1 MKRFAVIG
9 LGRFGKKLAIA
20 LAMSGAE
27 VIAIDKNREAIEIL
41 ADQVSHAVRLDST
54 DEEALKAQGVDK
66 VDVAIIGIGQGTG
79 RGFESAILT
88 VVNLRQMGVN
98 RIYARAE
105 DLIAGE
111 VFSKVGATEVIY
123 PEIESAERWAY
134 KLIAPQI
141 GEKIDFA
148 EGYSLARIK
157 APASFDGRTVMD
169 LQLRQKYSVNLGH
182 DQTGRAQQAK
192 KGGEGQD
199 HQCPHA
205 QHDNLRGRYPDGCR
219 LRPRPREAAAGMNHG
234 MATREKSRGLVGY
247 CGENELHNLILKV
260 TALVQICRRVIRRL
274 YWRIRIHRVQRK
286 IEAENKPN
294 RTTSS
299 LSDR

>member
-27 VIAIDKNREAIEIL
+27 VIAIDRNREEIELIT
-41 ADQVSHAVRLDST
+41 DQVSHAVRLDST

-88 VVNLRQMGVN
+88 VVNLRQMGVKQ
-98 RIYARAE
+98 IYARAE

-123 PEIESAERWAY
+123 PEIESAQRWAY

-141 GEKIDFA
+141 GEKMDFA
-148 EGYSLARIK
+148 PGYSLARIK
-157 APASFDGRTVMD
+157 APPSFDSRTVMD
-169 LQLRQKYSVNLGH
+169 LQLRQKYNVNLVLIKRGEH
-182 DQTGRAQQAK
+182 SKRKREQRGKIINVPMPSTVVYQDDILMVAGSDADLAK
-192 KGGEGQD
+192 LPQE
-199 HQCPHA
+199 
-205 QHDNLRGRYPDGCR
+205 
-219 LRPRPREAAAGMNHG
+219 
-234 MATREKSRGLVGY
+234 
-247 CGENELHNLILKV
+247 
-260 TALVQICRRVIRRL
+260 
-274 YWRIRIHRVQRK
+274 
-286 IEAENKPN
+286 
-294 RTTSS
+294 
-299 LSDR
+299 

>member
-9 LGRFGKKLAIA
+9 LGRFGQKLAIA

-27 VIAIDKNREAIEIL
+27 VIAIDKDRDQIELI

-66 VDVAIIGIGQGTG
+66 VDVAIIGIGQSTG
-79 RGFESAILT
+79 GFEAAILT
-88 VVNLRQMGVN
+88 VVNLRQMGIKQ
-98 RIYARAE
+98 IYARAE

-123 PEIESAERWAY
+123 PEIESAQRWAY

-157 APASFDGRTVMD
+157 APPSFDGRTVMD
-169 LQLRQKYSVNLGH
+169 LQLRQKYNVNLVLIK
-182 DQTGRAQQAK
+182 R
-192 KGGEGQD
+192 
-199 HQCPHA
+199 
-205 QHDNLRGRYPDGCR
+205 
-219 LRPRPREAAAGMNHG
+219 
-234 MATREKSRGLVGY
+234 
-247 CGENELHNLILKV
+247 GEN
-260 TALVQICRRVIRRL
+260 A
-274 YWRIRIHRVQRK
+274 RK
-286 IEAENKPN
+286 IKGEKGKIINVPMPSTVIYQDDILMVAG
-294 RTTSS
+294 
-299 LSDR
+299 SDVDLAKLPQE